1 MSTVNAG
8 ELKAVSLKMAVAST
22 PLGVVAGV
30 AQLLSQFQVF
40 VVAQEPLPPTHVAAW
55 IELIERK
62 KPKITNFNVIPLR
75 HTKKNFVRQ

>member
-1 MSTVNAG
+1 M
-8 ELKAVSLKMAVAST
+8 SLKMAVAST

-40 VVAQEPLPPTHVAAW
+40 VVAQEPLPPAHVAAW

-62 KPKITNFNVIPLR
+62 RPKIINFDAIPLR
-75 HTKKNFVRQ
+75 HTKKLFARQ